1 MEAAWVVV
9 WNTRN
14 VRKGCYHIND
24 GYSLIRGE
32 DVIRLMIKQQP
43 TLSFSSLEEEEKW
56 CSFSTSSGF
65 SATTSAS
72 LSMLSSIPATSTGCS
87 SANTSGP
94 QCRQSIPRISPGRG
108 WMRRVGVHEAGLA
121 CYILISKWR
130 VWLHSGFMVQFHP
143 SPFPDPPCCHP
154 LSMREAGI
162 SKRFCPSVCPLQSHN
177 VPG

>member
-24 GYSLIRGE
+24 GYSLISGE
-32 DVIRLMIKQQP
+32 DVIQLVIKQQS
-43 TLSFSSLEEEEKW
+43 TLSFSSLEEEW

-94 QCRQSIPRISPGRG
+94 QCRQSTPRISPGRTQMG
-108 WMRRVGVHEAGLA
+108 RVAIHEEGLGRLHFNQQLESVNAFWVHGTVPPQPV
-121 CYILISKWR
+121 SQT
-130 VWLHSGFMVQFHP
+130 LHVITP
-143 SPFPDPPCCHP
+143 
-154 LSMREAGI
+154 
-162 SKRFCPSVCPLQSHN
+162 
-177 VPG
+177 